1 MAEKIF
7 RVEVPDGQHLGR
19 VRGED
24 GEYRGLLFD
33 TDNNLVGHAH
43 LSEVD
48 DTDEDDG
55 GSYAQPPDDD
65 LDLEDL
71 VRNLQALVDLAI
83 LVAAAAEAAAP
94 HIKRWW
100 NERGRSFVISRR
112 DKAKASFARMAKR
125 LRRRSDATP
134 SGRAELVETAPVADP
149 TDLVKSYQ
157 ELRVTMTSA
166 EAKERFVAALLAKEF
181 ADAQMRMLHSARI
194 VDVDESV
201 TELESVV
208 QSLTPGQVGSV
219 IEQLLAENPALIQ
232 QDNLAELAAV
242 LDSSQ
247 RALPA
252 SLDVPAVRASG
263 IPVDAALFEDPTT
276 EG

>member
-7 RVEVPDGQHLGR
+7 RVEIPEGQHLGR
-19 VRGED
+19 VKGED
-24 GEYRGLLFD
+24 DLRRGLLFD
-33 TDNNLVGHAH
+33 ADNNLVGHAEM
-43 LSEVD
+43 SEVND
-48 DTDEDDG
+48 EGEDD
-55 GSYAQPPDDD
+55 STAYAQPPDDD
-65 LDLEDL
+65 LDIEAL

-112 DKAKASFARMAKR
+112 DKAKASLARVAKR

-134 SGRAELVETAPVADP
+134 GSGAELVETAPAADP

-157 ELRVTMTSA
+157 ELRVTMSSA

-194 VDVDESV
+194 VDIDESV

-208 QSLTPGQVGSV
+208 QSLTPGQVGFV

-263 IPVDAALFEDPTT
+263 IPVDAAPLEDLTT
-276 EG
+276 ER